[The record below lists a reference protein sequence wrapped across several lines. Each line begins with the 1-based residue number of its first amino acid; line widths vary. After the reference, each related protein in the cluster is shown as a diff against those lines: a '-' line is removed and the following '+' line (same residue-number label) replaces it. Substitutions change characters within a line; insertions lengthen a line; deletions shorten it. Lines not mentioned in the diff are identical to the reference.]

1 MNRLNTS
8 AYLKFVLKRLLYS
21 DAELFNYLT
30 FSTAFILKAYAHALS
45 LKSIIRVHNL
55 LSETLGTRHVSEI
68 GIFRI
73 SEW

>member
-1 MNRLNTS
+1 VILSRIRYDLYETNVDMFMSRCLERDVRLGWP
-8 AYLKFVLKRLLYS
+8 
-21 DAELFNYLT
+21 
-30 FSTAFILKAYAHALS
+30 
-45 LKSIIRVHNL
+45 L